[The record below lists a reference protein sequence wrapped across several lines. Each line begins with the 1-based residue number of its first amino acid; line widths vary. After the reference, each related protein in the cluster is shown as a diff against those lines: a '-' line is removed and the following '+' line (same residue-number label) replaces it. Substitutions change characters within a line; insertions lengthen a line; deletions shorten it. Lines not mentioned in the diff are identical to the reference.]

1 MPPNVLKD
9 FNEIIVELAETSTG
23 RKETDRKV
31 FQLSRRAGFI
41 SQLSLV
47 KWGDVGREGVYIIW
61 FKKQGCKLGN

>member
-1 MPPNVLKD
+1 MPPNVLKG
-9 FNEIIVELAETSTG
+9 FNEMIVELAETSTG
-23 RKETDRKV
+23 RKEADRKV

-47 KWGDVGREGVYIIW
+47 KWGDVGREGGHIIW